1 MSISQFFIL
10 SARGDTLITKDFR
23 RELQKGTNELFFR
36 KVTIDSENEDIAPIF
51 NINGINYIHIKTN
64 NLYFIL
70 TTVDNVSPLLYYE
83 TLTRTMNI
91 IKDFIG
97 ELSEEAIRKNF
108 TLIYEILDEEI
119 DYGIP
124 QLTSS
129 EIIKPFI
136 FTQPV
141 VMMHKNLNE
150 NIKEVFRRD
159 TKSQDSTKRSLNKEG
174 KNEIYVDILEKVTCL
189 FNSNGRIVNS
199 AVDGCIKMKSYLKG
213 CPELKLELNDEI
225 YIGKSNYD
233 TGRIAIEDCNF
244 YKSVNTNDFER
255 TRRMYFIPPEGEFI
269 LMNYRVNGE
278 FTPPFK
284 VYGIINEAD
293 YKLSVNLKLQA
304 NFSDKYF
311 GNAIVLKFN
320 VPKNTQNVYMD
331 LPKQNKINQKV
342 DYKQNEHL
350 CIWNIQKIQ
359 GGAEATM
366 ECKITLQTNTPRQS
380 RKEVGPVILIF
391 DITNFNISKMQI
403 KELQVT
409 ANNYNYRAL
418 RWVRMI
424 TQSNSYVIR
433 IA

>member
-70 TTVDNVSPLLYYE
+70 TTLDNVSPLLYYE

-141 VMMHKNLNE
+141 VIMHKNLNE
-150 NIKEVFRRD
+150 NIKEVFNVM
-159 TKSQDSTKRSLNKEG
+159 LL
-174 KNEIYVDILEKVTCL
+174 EII
-189 FNSNGRIVNS
+189 
-199 AVDGCIKMKSYLKG
+199 
-213 CPELKLELNDEI
+213 
-225 YIGKSNYD
+225 
-233 TGRIAIEDCNF
+233 
-244 YKSVNTNDFER
+244 
-255 TRRMYFIPPEGEFI
+255 
-269 LMNYRVNGE
+269 
-278 FTPPFK
+278 
-284 VYGIINEAD
+284 
-293 YKLSVNLKLQA
+293 
-304 NFSDKYF
+304 
-311 GNAIVLKFN
+311 
-320 VPKNTQNVYMD
+320 
-331 LPKQNKINQKV
+331 
-342 DYKQNEHL
+342 
-350 CIWNIQKIQ
+350 
-359 GGAEATM
+359 
-366 ECKITLQTNTPRQS
+366 
-380 RKEVGPVILIF
+380 
-391 DITNFNISKMQI
+391 
-403 KELQVT
+403 
-409 ANNYNYRAL
+409 
-418 RWVRMI
+418 
-424 TQSNSYVIR
+424 
-433 IA
+433 